1 MQYQY
6 FSRCNINF
14 PHATFHTFH
23 TSPYFVYC
31 NGIDHIFSTG
41 RAPLG
46 ELHRISSTWL
56 ILKGTFSCFVHWKD
70 PKGNFIMDGQLEWH
84 PRWYCI
90 TFSPLEG
97 TLEGTVPRFLHWMDA
112 KGHFGMFCPLEG
124 HLKGHCITFSPLEG
138 RSRWHFIMFYLP

>member
-1 MQYQY
+1 
-6 FSRCNINF
+6 
-14 PHATFHTFH
+14 
-23 TSPYFVYC
+23 
-31 NGIDHIFSTG
+31 
-41 RAPLG
+41 
-46 ELHRISSTWL
+46 
-56 ILKGTFSCFVHWKD
+56 
-70 PKGNFIMDGQLEWH
+70 MDGQLEWH

-138 RSRWHFIMFYLP
+138 RSRWHFIMLYLP